1 MNLQRKAMFEN
12 LSLFYYNKGL
22 QQARESRITAAAK
35 ILVKAV
41 SYDRGNIQAW
51 NLAGLCYY
59 RLGEYK
65 SAAYCWTQS
74 LQQLPEDNTAAAYL
88 ADLQNALEETGP
100 YFSRVASLC
109 RQQKYRQAAGILSK
123 EICSRFALSAALWN
137 YLGIIRLLNGRTI
150 AAVKCWQTA
159 LSIDKFNVAATRY
172 LDGVEHRLSCKLLK
186 WKEKLW
192 IRTAKATQKDDSKR

>member
-1 MNLQRKAMFEN
+1 MFEN
-12 LSLFYYNKGL
+12 LSLYYYNKGL
-22 QQARESRITAAAK
+22 QQARESRISTAAK
-35 ILVKAV
+35 TLVKAV

-74 LQQLPEDNTAAAYL
+74 LQQLPENNRAAAFL
-88 ADLQNALEETGP
+88 ADLQNALEETDP
-100 YFSRVASLC
+100 YFSHVASLC

-137 YLGIIRLLNGRTI
+137 YLGVIHLLSGRTT
-150 AAVKCWQTA
+150 AAVKCWQTV
-159 LSIDKFNVAATRY
+159 LSIDKSNVAAARY
-172 LDGVEHRLSCKLLK
+172 LEAVEHRLSCKLLM

-192 IRTAKATQKDDSKR
+192 MRRAKAAQKDDSKR

>member
-1 MNLQRKAMFEN
+1 MFEN

-22 QQARESRITAAAK
+22 QQARESRISTAAK
-35 ILVKAV
+35 TLVKAV

-74 LQQLPEDNTAAAYL
+74 LRQVPENNGATTYL
-88 ADLQNALEETGP
+88 ADLQNALEETDP
-100 YFSRVASLC
+100 YFSRVLSLC
-109 RQQKYRQAAGILSK
+109 RQQHYRQAAGILSK

-137 YLGIIRLLNGRTI
+137 YLGVIHLLSGRTN
-150 AAVKCWQTA
+150 AAVKCWQTV
-159 LSIDKFNVAATRY
+159 LSIDKSNVAATRY
-172 LDGVEHRLSCKLLK
+172 LEAVEHRLSCKLLK

-192 IRTAKATQKDDSKR
+192 MRIAKATQKDDAER